1 MHYNEVFHYLLQL
14 SDLDILA
21 LTPWAQLQK
30 QINLLLIEHKGAIG
44 QYWPEVVQHRTNII
58 QYSLSKVHVHVG

>member
-30 QINLLLIEHKGAIG
+30 QINLLLIE
-44 QYWPEVVQHRTNII
+44 PEVVQHRTNIT